1 MVAEM
6 FGLGILTLPA
16 DFARLGWA
24 VGLGIV
30 LLFCLGMI
38 YSGVLFA
45 QLGRCG
51 HLHATPLGKAIPPQF
66 ALHTDACKAHPI
78 A

>member
-24 VGLGIV
+24 VGLAIV

-45 QLGRCG
+45 QLGRCV
-51 HLHATPLGKAIPPQF
+51 HL
-66 ALHTDACKAHPI
+66 ACSYAHRWHMGQKT
-78 A
+78 